1 MIIFSIL
8 AIVLIITLVIVVH
21 EFGHFIMAKK
31 NGIAVIEF
39 SVGMGP
45 RIFSFVKNGT
55 RYSLKW
61 IPFGGSCQM
70 LGNDEG
76 IPDADQD
83 IKADADH
90 AFYNKSVW
98 ARISVSAAGPIFN
111 FLMAFVL
118 AVLVVSLVGANKPYI
133 QQIIDGSAAQE
144 AGLQAGDQVTEING
158 ESIHL
163 YKEIMLYLQM
173 HSGETLEVE
182 YIRDGETHHATIT
195 PVWDEEQQKYLMGI
209 QGVPGLC
216 YDASV
221 GEIFQYGFYEMKYS
235 IVSTIKSLG
244 MLFQGK
250 LTVNDFSGPV
260 GMTTMVN
267 DLVEDV
273 SESTQGEDFGTRA
286 LMMFVN
292 LANFTLLLSAN
303 LGVLNLLPIPGL
315 DGGQLLFLI
324 IEAIKG
330 KPVSS
335 QKVGLIT
342 MVGFICL
349 MVFMVFVLF
358 NDVRKIFM

>member
-111 FLMAFVL
+111 FLLAFVL

-221 GEIFQYGFYEMKYS
+221 GEIFQYGFYEVKYS

>member
-111 FLMAFVL
+111 FLLAFVL

-182 YIRDGETHHATIT
+182 YIRDGETHHAAIT

-273 SESTQGEDFGTRA
+273 SESTQGEDFGTQA

>member
-1 MIIFSIL
+1 M
-8 AIVLIITLVIVVH
+8 
-21 EFGHFIMAKK
+21 
-31 NGIAVIEF
+31 
-39 SVGMGP
+39 
-45 RIFSFVKNGT
+45 
-55 RYSLKW
+55 
-61 IPFGGSCQM
+61 
-70 LGNDEG
+70 
-76 IPDADQD
+76 
-83 IKADADH
+83 
-90 AFYNKSVW
+90 
-98 ARISVSAAGPIFN
+98 
-111 FLMAFVL
+111 
-118 AVLVVSLVGANKPYI
+118 
-133 QQIIDGSAAQE
+133 
-144 AGLQAGDQVTEING
+144 
-158 ESIHL
+158 
-163 YKEIMLYLQM
+163 
-173 HSGETLEVE
+173 
-182 YIRDGETHHATIT
+182 
-195 PVWDEEQQKYLMGI
+195 
-209 QGVPGLC
+209 C

>member
-1 MIIFSIL
+1 MIVFSIL

-21 EFGHFIMAKK
+21 EFGHFILAKK

-45 RIFSFVKNGT
+45 RIFSFVRNGT

-76 IPDADQD
+76 IPDADED
-83 IKADADH
+83 VKADAEH

-98 ARISVSAAGPIFN
+98 ARISVAAAGPIFN
-111 FLMAFVL
+111 FALAFVL
-118 AVLVVSLVGANKPYI
+118 AVIVVSSVGANVSYI
-133 QQIIDGSAAQE
+133 QGVIDGGAAKQ
-144 AGLQAGDQVTEING
+144 AGLQEGDKITKMNG
-158 ESIHL
+158 ETIHL
-163 YKEIMLYLQM
+163 YKEMMLYLQM
-173 HSGETLEVE
+173 HPGEVLDVE
-182 YIRDGETHHATIT
+182 YVRDGETYQTTIT
-195 PVWDEEQQKYLMGI
+195 PVWDEESQKYLMGI
-209 QGVPGLC
+209 QGVTGLC
-216 YDASV
+216 YDVSV
-221 GEIFQYGFYEMKYS
+221 GEVFQYGFYEMKYS

-250 LTVNDFSGPV
+250 LTMDDFSGPV

-273 SESTQGEDFGTRA
+273 SESTQGEDFGTKA

-315 DGGQLLFLI
+315 DGGQLVFLI

-342 MVGFICL
+342 MIGFICL

-358 NDVRKIFM
+358 NDVKKIFM

>member
-111 FLMAFVL
+111 FLLAFVL

-133 QQIIDGSAAQE
+133 QQIIDGSVAQE

>member
-1 MIIFSIL
+1 
-8 AIVLIITLVIVVH
+8 
-21 EFGHFIMAKK
+21 
-31 NGIAVIEF
+31 
-39 SVGMGP
+39 
-45 RIFSFVKNGT
+45 
-55 RYSLKW
+55 
-61 IPFGGSCQM
+61 M

-111 FLMAFVL
+111 FLLAFVL